1 MRNCPDCNA
10 QLEDRAIFCDNCGL
24 KLSPAVSP
32 PPPAASPTPA
42 SAQVSPFVATPD
54 EPPAQFNT
62 AAPGTCSVC
71 GSSNVPGEMFCQNCG
86 VQLAPVVSSPPP
98 PPSPVAEFTSPPG
111 PAVQVASV
119 TPPAVVEPWAGSTV
133 GNHAA
138 KPPEPVKEVLS
149 RNCPNCGAANNAE
162 ELYCQNC
169 GLQLDV
175 VQAGS
180 QPVAVPAAPPSQPAP
195 SALSS
200 PPAPPS
206 PPAAVIPEPPV
217 VSSPP
222 AAVTSAPPAVSSPPS
237 TGQAAS
243 SAADDRFSTA
253 PLNEKAVL
261 AGGMYI
267 TGKLVVRATKAE
279 INLPSAKTELTI
291 GRSDPVR
298 GVFPDV
304 DLTSH
309 GGDTGGVSRLHAR
322 LILQGEQ
329 LHIEDLNSTNYTFL
343 NRQRLQPEQR
353 YPVKSGDEI
362 RLGLVILEYL

>member
-24 KLSPAVSP
+24 KLSPVVSS
-32 PPPAASPTPA
+32 PPAASSPPG

-54 EPPAQFNT
+54 EPPAQFNP
-62 AAPGTCSVC
+62 AEPESDDLYRSDDLDRTCSVC

-98 PPSPVAEFTSPPG
+98 PPAPVAEFTSPP
-111 PAVQVASV
+111 
-119 TPPAVVEPWAGSTV
+119 AVVELQAGSTQ
-133 GNHAA
+133 GDQAA

-180 QPVAVPAAPPSQPAP
+180 QPVALPAAHPPQPAP
-195 SALSS
+195 SAVSS

-206 PPAAVIPEPPV
+206 PPAAVI
-217 VSSPP
+217 SDQL
-222 AAVTSAPPAVSSPPS
+222 SAQQPPS
-237 TGQAAS
+237 TGQAAR

-253 PLNEKAVL
+253 PLNEKAGL
-261 AGGMYI
+261 AGTLYI

-279 INLPSAKTELTI
+279 INLPPAKTELTI

-353 YPVKSGDEI
+353 YPVKSGDEV
-362 RLGLVILEYL
+362 RLGLVILDYL